1 MRILLDECVP
11 RPLRRELPD
20 HEVRTV
26 VEMGWAGKRNG
37 ELLRLLAAEH
47 FAVFLTTDQNLQYQQ
62 NLHGLQVAVVVLIAP
77 TNRLDDLVPLMP
89 TVHTVLRT
97 IQPRAF
103 VEWMPDGPPEST
115 SRPLACRRSRAMGP
129 RRELYP

>member
-11 RPLRRELPD
+11 RPLRRELSR

-37 ELLRLLAAEH
+37 ELLRLLTAEH
-47 FAVFLTTDQNLQYQQ
+47 FAVFLTTDQSLRYQQ
-62 NLHGLQVAVVVLIAP
+62 NLRGLQVAVVVLVAP

-89 TVHTVLRT
+89 TVRAVLET
-97 IQPRAF
+97 IQAGAV
-103 VEWMPDGPPEST
+103 VEVAT
-115 SRPLACRRSRAMGP
+115 
-129 RRELYP
+129 

>member
-37 ELLRLLAAEH
+37 ELLRLLTAEQ
-47 FAVFLTTDQNLQYQQ
+47 FAVFLTTDQNLRYQQ
-62 NLHGLQVAVVVLIAP
+62 NFRGLRVAVVVLVAP
-77 TNRLDDLVPLMP
+77 TNRLADLVPLIP
-89 TVHTVLRT
+89 TVRTVLRT
-97 IQPRAF
+97 IQPGAF
-103 VEWMPDGPPEST
+103 IEVDT
-115 SRPLACRRSRAMGP
+115 
-129 RRELYP
+129 